1 MSKRIIVTGGA
12 GFLGS
17 HLCDRLLER
26 GDHVVCV
33 DDFSTGHRNNIAQH
47 ANNERFEVL
56 DHDVAQPWSSD
67 IDQIFHLACPASPM
81 HYRSDP
87 VRTIRTCVMGSM
99 NVLDI
104 AKATGARVL
113 LASTSEVYGDPSVHP
128 QVESYWGHVNPNGP
142 RACYD
147 EGKRCAEALAVSYA
161 QQYNVQIRIARI
173 FNTYGPRLHP
183 HDGRVVSNF
192 IRQALDGDDITIFG
206 AGTHTRSFCY
216 VDDTIA
222 GLMALMEADTPDPVN
237 IGNPHEITILKL
249 AEMVIDKL
257 QSKSKLVYEPM
268 PGDDPQRR
276 KPDITRAKAVL
287 GWAPKVLLD
296 DGLTTTIEAFRASY
310 QASANG

>member
-26 GDHVVCV
+26 GEHVVCV
-33 DDFSTGHRNNIAQH
+33 DDFSTGNRDNIAQH
-47 ANNERFEVL
+47 ADNPRFEVL
-56 DHDVAQPWSSD
+56 EHDVSQPWPGD
-67 IDQIFHLACPASPM
+67 ADQIFHLACPASPM

-87 VRTIRTCVMGSM
+87 VRTIRTCVMGTM

-104 AKATGARVL
+104 AHAKGARVL

-147 EGKRCAEALAVSYA
+147 EGKRCAEALAVSFA
-161 QQYNVQIRIARI
+161 QQYEVQVRIARI

-183 HDGRVVSNF
+183 HDGRVVSTF
-192 IRQALDGDDITIFG
+192 IRQALDAHDITIFG
-206 AGTHTRSFCY
+206 AGQHTRSFCY

-222 GLMALMEADTPDPVN
+222 GLMALMDSDADTPVN
-237 IGNPHEITILKL
+237 IGNPHEITILEL
-249 AEMVIDKL
+249 AKIVIAML
-257 QSKSKLVYEPM
+257 ESTSKLVYEPM

-276 KPDITRAKAVL
+276 KPDITRAKEVL
-287 GWAPKVLLD
+287 GWEPKVLLD
-296 DGLTTTIEAFRASY
+296 DGLKATIKAFRASY
-310 QASANG
+310 RGQ

>member
-147 EGKRCAEALAVSYA
+147 EGKR
-161 QQYNVQIRIARI
+161 
-173 FNTYGPRLHP
+173 
-183 HDGRVVSNF
+183 
-192 IRQALDGDDITIFG
+192 
-206 AGTHTRSFCY
+206 
-216 VDDTIA
+216 
-222 GLMALMEADTPDPVN
+222 
-237 IGNPHEITILKL
+237 
-249 AEMVIDKL
+249 
-257 QSKSKLVYEPM
+257 
-268 PGDDPQRR
+268 
-276 KPDITRAKAVL
+276 
-287 GWAPKVLLD
+287 
-296 DGLTTTIEAFRASY
+296 
-310 QASANG
+310 